1 MELFNPVF
9 KIENIE
15 IIYLDVVIYIN
26 DSDAIEECAYR
37 VFSLL
42 SNWKLGVLHRSDI
55 ISLMCNGDMVY
66 KMTVDF
72 SVNGKNFMDD
82 GFNGIIKPGRITVKY
97 EV

>member
-15 IIYLDVVIYIN
+15 IIYLDVIIHIN

-55 ISLMCNGDMVY
+55 IGLMCDGDMVY
-66 KMTVDF
+66 KISVGF
-72 SVNGKNFMDD
+72 LVNGKNFMDD